1 MDGVHPWLTNT
12 RQPCRAS
19 FTKEEITV
27 TKDAAHERALKSA
40 ERKWSFVGTQ
50 FYRVHER
57 EIEKK

>member
-1 MDGVHPWLTNT
+1 M
-12 RQPCRAS
+12 
-19 FTKEEITV
+19 V
-27 TKDAAHERALKSA
+27 TKDAAHDRALKFA